1 MKKMERRSGEGPA
14 EKQEN
19 LAEKL
24 RRVGKKGGQQTPV
37 ASFWRP
43 KELELL
49 ASSSSKQF
57 QQDNSGKDC
66 IEETLFPIPRVS
78 ARKLAATHWELHH
91 HKLLLAKMHHGAGHQ
106 LRRLNHHH
114 QQVYEDKNGG
124 VEPLDPSPN
133 LPGSCSSL
141 RRHVAASLMQHNRKA
156 ETSNLDMQPASYG
169 SSMEIAPYNPA
180 ITPTSSL
187 EPRVR
192 TGETNHSLRT
202 STELLKV
209 LNRIWALEEQHV
221 SNMSLVKELKK
232 ELDHARSQIKVLVRE
247 QQADRQEIDK
257 LMKQITEDKLG
268 RKNKEQD
275 RINSAI
281 LSMRD
286 ELEDERKL
294 RKRSETLHRKLA
306 RELHDVKLALASISI
321 EAEKERRS
329 RSILEDLCDEF
340 AFGIRDY
347 EKELHAIRKN
357 SDEDWSE
364 RSDGDQ
370 LILHVSESWLDERMQ
385 KKSRLQTGGEN
396 KSIVEKLR
404 SEIEAF
410 IDAKRKINMISR
422 RNSLESIPLNT
433 AVSAPREDGD
443 EDGSMSCDSNCL
455 GVEKTN
461 GYQKT
466 QGKKKIES
474 SGRAKGA
481 SPSSMQVKFEEQMD
495 QAMQN
500 SESEIRV
507 EDTEGKTN
515 GPEKC
520 EVTKW
525 NRSERGRESGGTG
538 RLNSIYM
545 IGNLIR
551 NRHCLLPG
559 NANKEGDKECGL
571 DSPVWRSQASP
582 VRQWTGK
589 LPPSHEVEIGE
600 SSLKLGP
607 EMKENTLRA
616 KLFEA
621 RTRGQ
626 RSQARSKA
634 SIIHSGK

>member
-1 MKKMERRSGEGPA
+1 MKKVERSGEEPA

-24 RRVGKKGGQQTPV
+24 RRVGRKGGQQTPV

-49 ASSSSKQF
+49 TSSLNQF
-57 QQDNSGKDC
+57 QQDSSGKGC
-66 IEETLFPIPRVS
+66 IEDTLFPIPRVS

-91 HKLLLAKMHHGAGHQ
+91 HRLLLAKMHHGAGHR
-106 LRRLNHHH
+106 LRRLNHHRH
-114 QQVYEDKNGG
+114 QVYEDKNGG
-124 VEPLDPSPN
+124 VEPLDPSPSSPD

-169 SSMEIAPYNPA
+169 SSMETAPYNPA

-247 QQADRQEIDK
+247 QEADRQEIDR

-281 LSMRD
+281 QSMRG

-294 RKRSETLHRKLA
+294 RMRSETLHRKLA
-306 RELHDVKLALASISI
+306 RELHDVKLALASVSK

-347 EKELHAIRKN
+347 EKELHVIRKN

-364 RSDGDQ
+364 RSGGDQ
-370 LILHVSESWLDERMQ
+370 LVLHVSESWLDERMQ
-385 KKSRLQTGGEN
+385 MKSKLQTGGEN

-443 EDGSMSCDSNCL
+443 EDGSVSSNSNCF

-461 GYQKT
+461 GYKKT
-466 QGKKKIES
+466 QGKKKIELS
-474 SGRAKGA
+474 ERAKGA
-481 SPSSMQVKFEEQMD
+481 SPSTMQVKFEEQMD

-500 SESEIRV
+500 SESEIRF
-507 EDTEGKTN
+507 EDTERKTY
-515 GPEKC
+515 GLEKC
-520 EVTKW
+520 EMTKG
-525 NRSERGRESGGTG
+525 NSSERGRESGGTG
-538 RLNSIYM
+538 RLNSIR
-545 IGNLIR
+545 NLIR
-551 NRHCLLPG
+551 NRHYLLPR

-571 DSPVWRSQASP
+571 DSPVWKSQVSP
-582 VRQWTGK
+582 VRQWMGK
-589 LPPSHEVEIGE
+589 LPPSHEVAIGE

-626 RSQARSKA
+626 RSHTRSKA